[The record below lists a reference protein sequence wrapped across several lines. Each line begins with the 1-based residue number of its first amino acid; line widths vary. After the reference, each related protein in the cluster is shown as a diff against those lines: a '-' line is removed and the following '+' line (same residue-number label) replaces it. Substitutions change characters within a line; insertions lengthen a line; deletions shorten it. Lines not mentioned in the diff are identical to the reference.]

1 MEKERL
7 KRELAFYDEQ
17 ALRIALMLVL
27 DGKEIEDAMQVAY
40 AYLPEDVRERL
51 RDARVRLG

>member
-27 DGKEIEDAMQVAY
+27 DGREIEDAMQVAY

-51 RDARVRLG
+51 REARVRLG

>member
-40 AYLPEDVRERL
+40 AYLPENVRERL
-51 RDARVRLG
+51 REARVRLG